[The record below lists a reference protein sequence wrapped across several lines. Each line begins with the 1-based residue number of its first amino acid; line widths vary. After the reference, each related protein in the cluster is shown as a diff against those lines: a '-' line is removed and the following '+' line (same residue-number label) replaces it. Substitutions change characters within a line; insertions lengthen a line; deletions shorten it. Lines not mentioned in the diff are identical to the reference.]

1 MEKIKIGVIGTG
13 SLGMHHARIY
23 SNLKDV
29 ELVGVCDIDAKK
41 VRKIAKKCRTKFFT
55 DYKDLLGLVNGVSI
69 VTPTNTHREIGK
81 SFIEHGI
88 PVLIEKPI
96 TKILEEADELLEK
109 AREKNVI
116 LQVGHVERFNS
127 GIRAIKSIANRPMFI
142 ECHRLSPFKKRSLDV
157 GVVLDLMI
165 HDIDIIQDFVNS
177 KVIKIDALGVK
188 ILTEYDDLAN
198 VRLQFENGTVCNI
211 TASRVAN
218 KTMRKIRLFQE
229 DAYISLDYEKQ
240 EAIIYKKSAQKI
252 TRKKIRIK
260 KEEPLLLELK
270 SFVECTKENKQP
282 LVSGLEAREALR
294 IALEITKNINP

>member
-1 MEKIKIGVIGTG
+1 MKKIKIGVIGTG
-13 SLGMHHARIY
+13 SLGMHHSRIY
-23 SNLKDV
+23 SGLKDV
-29 ELVGVCDIDAKK
+29 ELVGVCDIDVKK
-41 VRKIAKKCRTKFFT
+41 ARNIAKKCHTKFFT

-96 TKILEEADELLEK
+96 TKTLEEADELLEK

-116 LQVGHVERFNS
+116 LQVGHIERFNS

-240 EAIIYKKSAQKI
+240 EALIYRKSGKKI
-252 TRKKIRIK
+252 TRRKIRIK
-260 KEEPLLLELK
+260 KEEPLLMELK
-270 SFVECTKENKQP
+270 SFVECIKENKQP

-294 IALEITKNINP
+294 IALEITENINP